1 MHLMHSILKLFSNRD
16 LLYVRRLITNI
27 LANKLPYREQS
38 KLFWDDNGYT
48 RNLRISPANPSED
61 DLNIY
66 KKYLTDG
73 GNNKKVL
80 LLGSTPLLRHLLSE
94 LGFQNYVVADFSFA
108 TIENSLW
115 ALDKLGIDLNSENEI
130 WLKTDWLEMPLE
142 PQSYDCVIGDMVFTQ
157 IEPGQQPLFVK
168 KISSLLKQNG
178 NFIVRMCMCNTD
190 FDDVDPKKIIEG
202 ILFSETSAVEQR
214 FALLYRLRDRLRDN
228 KTQTTSPSTIIN
240 ELLKYQTPDE
250 KKGDFL
256 RSVAKMI
263 SKRAEVGLPFITQLK
278 DELDEIISKEFLLE
292 ASATASDYA
301 YDNFPI
307 YILRKKNIVSRLV
320 IL

>member
-1 MHLMHSILKLFSNRD
+1 MRLIYSILKQFSNRD
-16 LLYVRRLITNI
+16 LLHIRKLITDI
-27 LANKLPYREQS
+27 LSIKLPYREQS
-38 KLFWDDNGYT
+38 RLFWDNNGYT

-61 DLNIY
+61 DLRLY

-80 LLGSTPLLRHLLSE
+80 LLGSTPLLRYLLSE
-94 LGFQNYVVADFSFA
+94 SGFKNYVVADFSFA

-178 NFIVRMCMCNTD
+178 NFIVRMCTCNTD
-190 FDDVDPKKIIEG
+190 FNDVDPQKIIEG
-202 ILFSETSAVEQR
+202 ILFSETSAIEQR
-214 FALLYRLRDRLRDN
+214 FALLYRLRDRLRN
-228 KTQTTSPSTIIN
+228 SKTQTTSPSTIIN
-240 ELLKYQTPDE
+240 ELLKYQTSDE
-250 KKGDFL
+250 KKLDFL

-263 SKRAEVGLPFITQLK
+263 SKRAEMGLPFVTQLK
-278 DELDEIISKEFLLE
+278 NELDEIISKEFLLE

-307 YILRKKNIVSRLV
+307 YILRKKI
-320 IL
+320 